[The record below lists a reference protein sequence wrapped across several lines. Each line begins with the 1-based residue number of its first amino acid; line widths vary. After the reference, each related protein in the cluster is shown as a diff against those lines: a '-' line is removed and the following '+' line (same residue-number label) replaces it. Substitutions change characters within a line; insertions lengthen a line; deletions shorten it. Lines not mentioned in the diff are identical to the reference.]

1 MAVAD
6 TIPTLIAL
14 VSNASG
20 GVQHLALSVIV
31 NLSHADGINLLF
43 FFTVLQH
50 TVATQRPANDT
61 LLLDHIKTIV
71 NLLASPDPISQRFA
85 LELLVSINMSH
96 GGTSLS
102 SSLLF

>member
-31 NLSHADGINLLF
+31 NLSHADGINLQF
-43 FFTVLQH
+43 F
-50 TVATQRPANDT
+50 
-61 LLLDHIKTIV
+61 
-71 NLLASPDPISQRFA
+71 
-85 LELLVSINMSH
+85 
-96 GGTSLS
+96 
-102 SSLLF
+102 LLFYNIL